1 MLLLHIIN
9 CFIDGEEER
18 FDLSNIDTSTL
29 PPPTSTTTTI
39 TTPKPKAS
47 SAMAFQAP
55 NVFYQRAED
64 DSMVSKLGGGANVIS
79 GIDASQ
85 VPPLCKKWVMLSCP
99 LPSGDCTG
107 RHYYTSNEEKA
118 RSVDQRQKVDAVL
131 ERRVVETL
139 TQREGTFFF
148 STVNIFLVVS
158 FFYT

>member
-1 MLLLHIIN
+1 
-9 CFIDGEEER
+9 
-18 FDLSNIDTSTL
+18 
-29 PPPTSTTTTI
+29 
-39 TTPKPKAS
+39 
-47 SAMAFQAP
+47 
-55 NVFYQRAED
+55 
-64 DSMVSKLGGGANVIS
+64 MVSKLGGGANVIS

-139 TQREGTFFF
+139 TQREGTFCFNNEHLF
-148 STVNIFLVVS
+148 SCFILFDT
-158 FFYT
+158 